1 MLVYHSFSS
10 PLFQPNRRGDFMSAK
25 EISTCEGQAMSAAL
39 LDSLQKQYRGNTSQ
53 ANTSNANDNS
63 NNLNFQQNG
72 GTAVDNQAL
81 AGNLNMQMYAMQM
94 QALNN
99 MNLMQNGMNVQNQ
112 FANST
117 NMPTVGLVQGQ
128 VNQTGQPML
137 VGVQNTQ
144 PMVIVPNTNVISN
157 QMMMNPTT
165 GNMIPNMNM
174 ANLNN
179 MNMLIGG
186 NGVDSFGQPVLM
198 GNATGMVQSMQMNM
212 QLQQQQLQQQQQQQ
226 QLQQQLQQQQLQQ
239 KNNNETNIGVDG
251 SSKGQIDAV
260 DNIAS
265 IPLMNS
271 NNEDV
276 NNDLQAEQDSSQP
289 IKNATQL

>member
-1 MLVYHSFSS
+1 
-10 PLFQPNRRGDFMSAK
+10 MSAK

-39 LDSLQKQYRGNTSQ
+39 LESLQKQYKGNINQT
-53 ANTSNANDNS
+53 NTSNVNEHAYD
-63 NNLNFQQNG
+63 LNFQQNG

-99 MNLMQNGMNVQNQ
+99 MNMMQNGINVQNQ

-117 NMPTVGLVQGQ
+117 NMPTLGLVQGQ
-128 VNQTGQPML
+128 INQAGQPML
-137 VGVQNTQ
+137 VGVPNAQ
-144 PMVIVPNTNVISN
+144 PMVIVPNTNMISN
-157 QMMMNPTT
+157 QMMMNQTT
-165 GNMIPNMNM
+165 GNIMSNMNM

-186 NGVDSFGQPVLM
+186 NGVDSLGQPMLM
-198 GNATGMVQSMQMNM
+198 GNATGMVQPMQMNMNM

-226 QLQQQLQQQQLQQ
+226 LQQLQQQQQQLQQ
-239 KNNNETNIGVDG
+239 ENNNETNIGVDA
-251 SSKGQIDAV
+251 SSKGQV
-260 DNIAS
+260 DVVDDIAP

-271 NNEDV
+271 NNKDV
-276 NNDLQAEQDSSQP
+276 NNDLQSQEQSSQN
-289 IKNATQL
+289 IQNAAQL